1 MVEVFGDYVI
11 RLTKGCCLLFRESKE
26 GRRCFAGGGS
36 DMGMTLA
43 ERILSEHAWRQIRAG
58 ELAVVKVDLTYTQ
71 DGTGPLAV
79 RKLQEM
85 GFDRAH
91 NPQRTL
97 FFFDHASPSPRFEL
111 SNDHAFLRAFAEET
125 GIQVSEIGQGIS
137 HQVVAEK
144 WVRPADVV
152 IGADSHTCTGG
163 ALGAFATGVGST
175 DAAVAIGLGKVWLRV
190 PETIRVVVEG
200 SLPVGVY
207 GKDVILHLIGRI
219 GAAGATYKALEFV
232 GDTIEGLGMAGR
244 MTIANMSVE
253 AGAKVGLFP
262 SDEVTRGWLK
272 QMERESEFRQLSPDP
287 DATYEATVTIHAKEL
302 KPTIACPHQVDNTKT
317 IDQLGEVRVNQ
328 VFLGTS
334 CNGRLEDLHIAA
346 QILKGKRIHPKT
358 RVIVTP
364 GSHLVYKEALK
375 DGTMEIFVE
384 AGALVTS
391 PGCGGCVG
399 LHEGV
404 LGDGEVCLATQ
415 PRNFQGR
422 MGSPKSF
429 IYLGSPAVAAATAI
443 EGKIADPRK
452 YL

>member
-1 MVEVFGDYVI
+1 
-11 RLTKGCCLLFRESKE
+11 
-26 GRRCFAGGGS
+26 
-36 DMGMTLA
+36 MGMTLA
-43 ERILSEHAWRQIRAG
+43 EKILSEHAGKEVRAG
-58 ELAVVKVDLTYTQ
+58 EIAIVKVDLAYTQ

-79 RKLQEM
+79 RRIQEM
-85 GFDRAH
+85 GFEKVY
-91 NPQRTL
+91 NPQRTI

-111 SNDHAFLRAFAEET
+111 SNDHAFLRDFAKKT
-125 GIQVSEIGQGIS
+125 GIEVSDIGFGIS

-144 WVRPADVV
+144 WVRPGRVV

-175 DAAVAIGLGKVWLRV
+175 DAGVAIALGKVWLRV
-190 PETIRVVVEG
+190 PETLRVVVEG
-200 SLPVGVY
+200 KLPSGVY
-207 GKDVILHLIGRI
+207 GKDIILHLIGKI

-232 GDTIEGLGMAGR
+232 GETIENLEMAGR
-244 MTIANMSVE
+244 MTIANMAVE
-253 AGAKVGLFP
+253 AGAKVGLFS
-262 SDEVTRGWLK
+262 SDEVTRGWLSRMGRPEDFK
-272 QMERESEFRQLSPDP
+272 PMASDA
-287 DATYEATVTIHAKEL
+287 DATYETTVKINAKEL

-317 IDQLGEVRVNQ
+317 IDEIGEVKVDQ

-346 QILKGKRIHPKT
+346 KILKGRTLHPKT
-358 RVIVTP
+358 RMIVTP

-375 DGTMEIFVE
+375 DGTIEVFVE
-384 AGALVTS
+384 AGALITA
-391 PGCGGCVG
+391 PGCGACVG

-415 PRNFQGR
+415 PRNFKGR